1 MNYSDIKIG
10 DKATIEKTFT
20 KEDVIEFSKLSLDTN
35 PIHLDSEYA
44 KNSIFKENIVH
55 GLLVSSL
62 ISAVLANKLP
72 GTGTI
77 YMSQE
82 LKFLKPVYFNDNCI
96 ASVEVVEKKDAKNI
110 IILNTTVCT
119 NSTDNVVIT
128 GQAVVKKP
136 E

>member
-1 MNYSDIKIG
+1 
-10 DKATIEKTFT
+10 
-20 KEDVIEFSKLSLDTN
+20 
-35 PIHLDSEYA
+35 
-44 KNSIFKENIVH
+44 
-55 GLLVSSL
+55 
-62 ISAVLANKLP
+62 
-72 GTGTI
+72 
-77 YMSQE
+77 MSQE